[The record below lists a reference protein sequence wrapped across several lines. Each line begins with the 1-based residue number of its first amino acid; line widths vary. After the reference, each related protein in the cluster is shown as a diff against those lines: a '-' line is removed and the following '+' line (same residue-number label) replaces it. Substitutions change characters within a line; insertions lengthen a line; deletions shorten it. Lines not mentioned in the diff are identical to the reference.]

1 MKENEFYNP
10 AAGDRVHGYEIKRSI
25 LFENDRGF
33 AYAEN
38 PNAPQPFV
46 TWQFTE
52 ENGKRD
58 YYWGHYTKN
67 ADTALKD
74 YEARIEDYQR
84 SYGVS
89 EKTARPAPE
98 VYKYY
103 FTQRPVDIGTFPKT
117 ENSSAKIVNFD
128 KREEVEN
135 GRFRAWGYLLYAEPL
150 TQKQMDDYELRAAP
164 GNPDLQRLDEMVQAV
179 GQWEEKR
186 KMPDRLRL
194 TWWYPD
200 FGSFVKKEFVT
211 PEQLEERHSYIVG
224 SQARAA
230 QKRAKKKADY
240 RTVESGG
247 GAGRKGQRRPP
258 RPRKEYGKGQITE
271 LRANLA
277 RSRKKEVFH
286 NGKGQLSA
294 KYGAFHR
301 TELQYDRRHPQQCG
315 PAGSSVR
322 PCAGGQAAG

>member
-1 MKENEFYNP
+1 MKENTSTNP

-38 PNAPQPFV
+38 PNAPQPYV

-52 ENGKRD
+52 EKGKLD

-74 YEARIEDYQR
+74 YEARIVDYQR

-89 EKTARPAPE
+89 EKAARPTPE

-103 FTQRPVDIGTFPKT
+103 STQRPVDIGTFPKT
-117 ENSSAKIVNFD
+117 ENGPAKIVNFD

-135 GRFRAWGYLLYAEPL
+135 GRFRAWGYLLYAAPL

-164 GNPDLQRLDEMVQAV
+164 RNPDQMRLTPEQLEAQLQVV
-179 GQWEEKR
+179 GKWEQSKR
-186 KMPDRLRL
+186 IPDVKRL
-194 TWWYPD
+194 TWWYSD
-200 FGSFVKKEFVT
+200 FGSFVKKDFVT
-211 PEQLEERHSYIVG
+211 DTQLSERYEKVME

-230 QKRAKKKADY
+230 QRRAEKKLIAEQLKTD
-240 RTVESGG
+240 VEQ
-247 GAGRKGQRRPP
+247 AERDNAARPALE
-258 RPRKEYGKGQITE
+258 KNTE
-271 LRANLA
+271 
-277 RSRKKEVFH
+277 K
-286 NGKGQLSA
+286 
-294 KYGAFHR
+294 
-301 TELQYDRRHPQQCG
+301 DR
-315 PAGSSVR
+315 
-322 PCAGGQAAG
+322 